1 MGDLIFRLRRDVA
14 ALALAMRDPR
24 VPWLVKLL
32 AAGVVAYALSPIDLI
47 PDFIPVLGWL
57 DDLVIVGL
65 GLWLALR
72 FMPPGLLAEYRDK
85 GADLAAMPPN
95 WTAAAIVL
103 LVWVSLAVAAGLW
116 LTLR

>member
-1 MGDLIFRLRRDVA
+1 MGDWMFRLRRDVA
-14 ALALAMRDPR
+14 ALALAMGDSR

-32 AAGVVAYALSPIDLI
+32 AAGIVAYALSPIDLI
-47 PDFIPVLGWL
+47 PDFIPVLGWI
-57 DDLVIVGL
+57 DDLVIVGV
-65 GLWLALR
+65 GMWLALR
-72 FMPPGLLAEYRDK
+72 MMPPGLLAEYRDK
-85 GADLAAMPPN
+85 GADLADMPPN